1 MAKKSAVNRDLKR
14 RKMVKSLAN
23 KRAALK
29 ATIMDKSVSVEE
41 RFAAVLSLAELPRN
55 SVKIRQ
61 RNRCALTGRPRSFH
75 RKFKLSRIAIRD
87 LASRGELPGVTKSS
101 W

>member
-1 MAKKSAVNRDLKR
+1 MAKVSAVQRNEKR
-14 RKMVKSLAN
+14 IKMAKSLSK

-29 ATIMDKSVSVEE
+29 AIIKNKELPMEE
-41 RFAAVLSLAELPRN
+41 RFQATLKLAELPRN
-55 SVKIRQ
+55 SAKTRV
-61 RNRCALTGRPRSFH
+61 RNRCAMTGRPRGFH
-75 RKFKLSRIAIRD
+75 GKFKLSRVLLRE